1 MNKASVIWL
10 NYNSM
15 RFINLALSSLKSV
28 FDLDYKDFEVI
39 IVDNASTDGSF
50 EAIKRFIDKLRPK
63 QRVRIIQS
71 DRKRGYSGGMNL
83 GFVSVDLD
91 K

>member
-39 IVDNASTDGSF
+39 IMDNIYTDGSF
-50 EAIKRFIDKLRPK
+50 GAI
-63 QRVRIIQS
+63 S
-71 DRKRGYSGGMNL
+71 
-83 GFVSVDLD
+83 
-91 K
+91 